1 MVFTQQ
7 PIRFYA
13 ETFDKCNTFIV
24 VDYISARKSVLTDE
38 VSIFGVFST
47 FEKAID
53 AIKSFDAS
61 YLDREEFIESDTLVV
76 RNSTVVGRDVIT
88 DLVKHY
94 IRIIAF
100 ELDSGL
106 VL

>member
-1 MVFTQQ
+1 MGININKK
-7 PIRFYA
+7 PDYNA
-13 ETFDKCNTFIV
+13 FIV
-24 VDYISARKSVLTDE
+24 VDYLTARKSVLADE
-38 VSIFGVFST
+38 VNIFGVFST

-61 YLDREEFIESDTLVV
+61 YLDREEFIESDALVIK
-76 RNSTVVGRDVIT
+76 NNTVVGRDVIT

-94 IRIIAF
+94 IRVIAF
-100 ELDSGL
+100 ELDGEL